1 MPKNTRSESTSD
13 SAVGVSGIDLEAMV
27 QTACEKA
34 VQVLKQEFVKMFS
47 EFSDRL
53 GSVEKRLVAIEQ
65 TSADH
70 TAAMNDF
77 SNRLME
83 VQCAMDGVV
92 ADGGEGSRVQEVK
105 KELEGV
111 RAEARAAICA
121 ANDVEQYGRRN
132 NIQIRGLAIDEV
144 TDCRASVV
152 TFLNNKLNMN
162 IIADDIETAHILPTR
177 PANTEPTQPSAENTP
192 RQRGRPPVVI
202 VRFSKRELRDN
213 ILQKRRQLKNTR
225 FAIVEDLTALNSK
238 TLNRVRNDP
247 DVAAAWTWNGKIT
260 VLTNSGNKQIVKP
273 FQSLH

>member
-13 SAVGVSGIDLEAMV
+13 SAVGVSGVDLGDMV

-47 EFSDRL
+47 EFSDRQ
-53 GSVEKRLVAIEQ
+53 GSVEIHLVAIEQ

-70 TAAMNDF
+70 AAAMNDF
-77 SNRLME
+77 SNRLMK
-83 VQCAMDGVV
+83 VQCAMDGVLF

-121 ANDVEQYGRRN
+121 ANNVEQYGRRN
-132 NIQIRGLAIDEV
+132 NIRIRGLAIDEV
-144 TDCRASVV
+144 TDCQASVV

-162 IIADDIETAHILPTR
+162 IIADDIKTAHILPTR
-177 PANTEPTQPSAENTP
+177 PANTESTQSSAENTP

-202 VRFSKRELRDN
+202 VRFRKRDLRDN

-225 FAIVEDLTALNSK
+225 FAIVEENSEP
-238 TLNRVRNDP
+238 L
-247 DVAAAWTWNGKIT
+247 G
-260 VLTNSGNKQIVKP
+260 Q
-273 FQSLH
+273 